1 MVMDTE
7 RTTAAFCPRFHKAIE
22 QIGSRWTGVIIA
34 AITGGMHRFGEMKA
48 TIPGISD
55 RMLADRLKELQADG
69 LVERVVFPETP
80 VRVEYHLTEKGCAL
94 ANVMEAVSAWAEDWI
109 PLEDEMDFESLQEVA
124 GASRR

>member
-1 MVMDTE
+1 MDTQ
-7 RTTAAFCPRFHKAIE
+7 RTPAVFCPRFHKAIE

-34 AITGGMHRFGEMKA
+34 AITGGMHRFGELKS

-55 RMLADRLKELQADG
+55 RMLADRLKELQADD

-94 ANVMEAVSAWAEDWI
+94 ADVMEAVSAWAEAWI
-109 PLEDEMDFESLQEVA
+109 PLETDDAERPTLETVSN
-124 GASRR
+124 